1 MKNFR
6 LMLPLFAS
14 VFALNACT
22 KDDSFAASEKAAD
35 NTTTARETILSWQ
48 DCAEYPN
55 YDMSVCFADANEYR
69 CPCDVDCVWAGS
81 VQYTLK
87 VKTADQ
93 ESRVVLQPPGNPQNA
108 PSSAVVG
115 KAKISIQETRTIDC
129 ADYGNYEKYRLTV
142 TVTDADGTTLGT
154 PRPAPEA
161 LFFGKAV
168 VQEH

>member
-6 LMLPLFAS
+6 SIMLFS
-14 VFALNACT
+14 VCALALNACQKEDT
-22 KDDSFAASEKAAD
+22 LASAAKDTDGAATSKEA
-35 NTTTARETILSWQ
+35 ILSWK
-48 DCAEYPN
+48 DCADFVN

-81 VQYTLK
+81 VEYTLK

-93 ESRVVLQPPGNPQNA
+93 ESLVVLQPPGNPQNA

-115 KAKISIQETRTIDC
+115 KAKISIQETRVVNC

-142 TVTDADGTTLGT
+142 TITDADDTTLGT
-154 PRPAPEA
+154 PRPAPA
-161 LFFGKAV
+161 ATYLGKAV
-168 VQEH
+168 VQGN